1 MGRENFHHITR
12 EILRPC
18 AQTSWRPRAICCRC
32 KSRGCQVAPIFLRFL
47 QYPTSPRSDGNRY
60 AILLFLHAM
69 NDEVDLAIRSQ
80 SFQPSRTC
88 VRTVGSI
95 ASTISHFP
103 QGDTTIVIEVWYSDQ
118 ITLRYLLSSMA
129 FSECHSLRRVYEESA
144 KSKRS
149 LFEVASV
156 AVSRPFDLQHTP
168 LICRKATE
176 PLG

>member
-12 EILRPC
+12 KILRPC

-32 KSRGCQVAPIFLRFL
+32 KSRGCQVAPIVLRFL

-95 ASTISHFP
+95 ASTISRKA
-103 QGDTTIVIEVWYSDQ
+103 IRRSVIEVWFSDQ
-118 ITLRYLLSSMA
+118 STLIWSLPYDIFRMP
-129 FSECHSLRRVYEESA
+129 FSAKSLRRVCEE
-144 KSKRS
+144 
-149 LFEVASV
+149 
-156 AVSRPFDLQHTP
+156 
-168 LICRKATE
+168 
-176 PLG
+176 